1 MLQVSRAIQDLQVLK
16 VTEGRMDLPER
27 KVTQE
32 REELVGCK
40 VKLVSGVFQG
50 PSESLDGRD

>member
-27 KVTQE
+27 KVTQG